1 MGRNSGKRSR
11 RGDSTMKNI
20 DPELVAAAS
29 EVLKAGSCKV
39 FKTTRAGFT
48 TSAVLAAM
56 EAERPILVL
65 SPTGKILSETVM
77 RASMGRAIIVPA
89 NSFCPILQEQIEDDR
104 FLAKIPLPLPD
115 CKECPLMGQCAVTR
129 IIKADK
135 PPVVSLT
142 YAKLNALILSKSE
155 VARQIKHKLA
165 QAEIVLLDEA
175 HEIALPSAARVQA
188 FYSVPIPEEYK
199 MLTEI
204 SQRWVDFCNENLEL
218 LTILKAEGDAGYVG
232 KHLSKTIPLKDE
244 LGFKRLSAAWN
255 ELFSLAQR
263 REELGLRDDE
273 ILAIR
278 DIVSIMGGYWAAV
291 SYIRENEG
299 AEGRTY
305 ISGNVGAFH
314 RCLRDFLTEYVP
326 YADHIYSSA
335 TLIEPSTEFFE
346 GLSGKFVQDVI
357 FPDLRNTNARMSV
370 YPDRWRL
377 SSRNFARSLDRIV
390 DRIVE
395 ICKDESAGVYILAP
409 NSRKAN
415 VIQRSLHETLG
426 PAAPKVDFY
435 RSDMTIGVARDD
447 RVCIA
452 VGLAEVP
459 SNAYDHLA
467 RGRDIEDRWLHS
479 QSLRAQSVQAASW
492 QAWSRV
498 KDPEGEVESKVY
510 CIGIRA
516 EQVADV
522 VTWGSG
528 RRLERQEIREYELPD
543 GYIAR
548 TPKFKVQVENPIE
561 PPIIFSEE
569 RTASH
574 RERHSVKE
582 YIAGIESSKDIIA
595 LKRGK
600 VDIENILNRAIE
612 CQIMGESAQ
621 NAYTNSYRQN
631 GQFLPNYVKVWH
643 GAPDQLALFLG
654 VYFVNRSDCY
664 AKQYRD
670 TRHEKWGYHK
680 VTESLDDINLD
691 AIKRHVRAQLM
702 PQGYRFCI
710 AVYQIGRD
718 DRVSWI
724 CYDLD
729 NHYNSNPEV
738 REDVKRLL
746 AVLDSYSIPYLLE
759 ASGSEDSYHVWV
771 FLVPTRTYNAFKFSR
786 QIAAEAGIKC
796 EIWPKQQSINSDK
809 AEFGNPVKLP
819 LCIHNKTGRRS
830 GFLDPQTFE
839 PLEYV
844 PLPGLVRLFEV
855 QEPQRKP
862 VQNPIRVSVSDN
874 RPAPR
879 CSKLRPCLQKLI
891 DSHVLLRGGPGHAAR
906 TAIAIDA
913 YNAGLSKE
921 AAVDL
926 FKHQDDFKLDYTMHQ
941 IESIYSKGLKP
952 FNCSTLLDKCGDLV
966 GCYCKTCP
974 RGKYIGFG
982 SKANAGPI
990 RTIV

>member
-1 MGRNSGKRSR
+1 
-11 RGDSTMKNI
+11 
-20 DPELVAAAS
+20 
-29 EVLKAGSCKV
+29 
-39 FKTTRAGFT
+39 
-48 TSAVLAAM
+48 
-56 EAERPILVL
+56 
-65 SPTGKILSETVM
+65 
-77 RASMGRAIIVPA
+77 
-89 NSFCPILQEQIEDDR
+89 
-104 FLAKIPLPLPD
+104 
-115 CKECPLMGQCAVTR
+115 MGQCVVTK
-129 IIKADK
+129 IIEADK

-155 VARQIKHKLA
+155 IARQIKHKLA

-175 HEIALPSAARVQA
+175 HEVALPSAARVQA

-204 SQRWVDFCNENLEL
+204 SQRWVDFCNKNLEL

-232 KHLSKTIPLKDE
+232 KHLSKTIHIEDE

-278 DIVSIMGGYWAAV
+278 DTVSIMGGYWAAV

-335 TLIEPSTEFFE
+335 TLIESSPEFFE
-346 GLSGKFVQDVI
+346 GLSGKFVRDAV
-357 FPDLRNTNARMSV
+357 FPDLRNTNARMSI

-377 SSRNFARSLDRIV
+377 NSRNFARSLDRIV
-390 DRIVE
+390 DRLVD
-395 ICKDESAGVYILAP
+395 ICKEEAAGAYVLAP

-415 VIQRSLHETLG
+415 IIQRKLHEVLG

-435 RSDMTIGVARDD
+435 RSDMTMGVERDD
-447 RVCIA
+447 RICIA
-452 VGLAEVP
+452 IGLAEVP

-467 RGRDIEDRWLHS
+467 WGRDTETRWLHS

-498 KDPEGEVESKVY
+498 KDPEGEVESRIY
-510 CIGIRA
+510 CIGIRS

-522 VTWGSG
+522 VAWGSG
-528 RRLERQEIREYELPD
+528 RRLELLEIRENELPD
-543 GYIAR
+543 GYTAR
-548 TPKFKVQVENPIE
+548 TPKFKVQVEKPIE

-569 RTASH
+569 RTATH
-574 RERHSVKE
+574 RDRHSVRE
-582 YIAGIESSKDIIA
+582 YIVGIESSKDIIA

-600 VDIENILNRAIE
+600 VDIENILDRAIE
-612 CQIMGESAQ
+612 CQGWGESDQ

-631 GQFLPNYVKVWH
+631 GQFLPNYVNVWH
-643 GAPDQLALFLG
+643 GDTDQLALFLG
-654 VYFVNRSDCY
+654 IYFVNRSDCY

-670 TRHEKWGYHK
+670 TQREKWSYHK
-680 VTESLDDINLD
+680 VVGSLDDINLD
-691 AIKRHVRAQLM
+691 AINRHVRAQLL

-710 AVYQIGRD
+710 AVYQISRD

-729 NHYNSNPEV
+729 NHDNSNPGV
-738 REDVKRLL
+738 QEDVKELL

-830 GFLDPQTFE
+830 GFLDHQTFE

-855 QEPQRKP
+855 PEPQRKP
-862 VQNPIRVSVSDN
+862 VQNPVRAPMPDGGS
-874 RPAPR
+874 APR
-879 CSKLRPCLQKLI
+879 RYGFHPCLQHLI
-891 DSHVLLRGGPGHAAR
+891 DARVQLRGGAGYEAR

-913 YNAGLSKE
+913 YNSGLSKE

-926 FKHQDDFKLDYTMHQ
+926 FKHQDNFKPDYTMHQ

-952 FNCSTLLDKCGDLV
+952 FKCSTLLDKCGDLV

-974 RGKYIGFG
+974 RSKYIGFG
-982 SKANAGPI
+982 SKASA
-990 RTIV
+990 

>member
-1 MGRNSGKRSR
+1 
-11 RGDSTMKNI
+11 MKDI

-56 EAERPILVL
+56 EAEKPILVL
-65 SPTGKILSETVM
+65 SPTTKILSETVM
-77 RASMGRAIIVPA
+77 RASKGRAIIVPA
-89 NSFCPILQEQIEDDR
+89 NSFCPILQEQIEHDR

-115 CKECPLMGQCAVTR
+115 CKECPLMGQCVVTK
-129 IIKADK
+129 IVEADK
-135 PPVVSLT
+135 PPVISLT
-142 YAKLNALILSKSE
+142 YAKLNALILSKSDI
-155 VARQIKHKLA
+155 ARQIKHKLA
-165 QAEIVLLDEA
+165 QAETVLLDEA
-175 HEIALPSAARVQA
+175 HEVALPSAARVQA

-232 KHLSKTIPLKDE
+232 KHLSKTIPIKDE

-255 ELFSLAQR
+255 ELFSLALSR
-263 REELGLRDDE
+263 AELGLRDDQ

-291 SYIRENEG
+291 SYIRENDG
-299 AEGRTY
+299 AEGITY

-335 TLIEPSTEFFE
+335 TIIEPSSEFFE
-346 GLSGKFVQDVI
+346 GLSGKFVRDAV
-357 FPDLRNTNARMSV
+357 FPDLRNTNARMSI

-377 SSRNFARSLDRIV
+377 SSRNFSRSLDRIV
-390 DRIVE
+390 DRIAE
-395 ICKDESAGVYILAP
+395 ICKEEAAEAYILAP

-415 VIQRSLHETLG
+415 IIQRKLHEILG
-426 PAAPKVDFY
+426 PTAPKVDFY
-435 RSDMTIGVARDD
+435 RSDMTMGVERDD
-447 RVCIA
+447 RICIA
-452 VGLAEVP
+452 IGLAEVP
-459 SNAYDHLA
+459 SNSYDHLA
-467 RGRDIEDRWLHS
+467 RGRDTEARWLHS

-528 RRLERQEIREYELPD
+528 RRLEQQEIREFELPD

-548 TPKFKVQVENPIE
+548 TPKFKVQVDNPIE
-561 PPIIFSEE
+561 PPRIFSEE

-574 RERHSVKE
+574 RERHSVRE
-582 YIAGIESSKDIIA
+582 YIAGIESSENIIA

-612 CQIMGESAQ
+612 CQGEGDSAQ

-631 GQFLPNYVKVWH
+631 GQFLPNYVNVWH
-643 GAPDQLALFLG
+643 GDQEELALFLG

-664 AKQYRD
+664 AKQYLD
-670 TRHEKWGYHK
+670 SRHAKWGYHK
-680 VTESLDDINLD
+680 VTESLDDINLN
-691 AIKRHVRAQLM
+691 AIKRHVRAQLL

-718 DRVSWI
+718 DRVSWL

-729 NHYNSNPEV
+729 NHDNNNHGV
-738 REDVKRLL
+738 QEDVKRLL

-771 FLVPTRTYNAFKFSR
+771 FLAPTRTYNAFKFSR
-786 QIAAEAGIKC
+786 QIATEAGIKC

-819 LCIHNKTGRRS
+819 LCIHNKSGRRS

-839 PLEYV
+839 PLEFV
-844 PLPGLVRLFEV
+844 SLPGLVRLFEV
-855 QEPQRKP
+855 PETQRKP
-862 VQNPIRVSVSDN
+862 VQNPIRTSVSDN
-874 RPAPR
+874 SPAPR

-891 DSHVLLRGGPGHAAR
+891 DSHVQLRGGPGHAAR

-921 AAVDL
+921 VAIGL
-926 FKHQDDFKLDYTMHQ
+926 FKHQDDFNLDYTSYQ

-952 FNCSTLLDKCGDLV
+952 FKCLTLLDKCGDLV
-966 GCYCKTCP
+966 RSYCEKCR
-974 RGKYIGFG
+974 RGKFISKE
-982 SKANAGPI
+982 SKASA
-990 RTIV
+990 